1 MAEDIQQIILVL
13 VVVAVVVERMKIILL
28 VAVQVLAEVDESRPL
43 LPGEMFTE
51 FSQFNLLTNFVLSFI
66 ISM

>member
-13 VVVAVVVERMKIILL
+13 VVVAVAVERMKIILL

-43 LPGEMFTE
+43 LPGDC
-51 FSQFNLLTNFVLSFI
+51 SQNFHNLI
-66 ISM
+66 Y